1 MRAWLS
7 SLLPAPST
15 IVVFSRTIRTRRAR
29 PSMSRR
35 TLSSAMPSSSEMTWP
50 PVTTA
55 ISSSIAL
62 RRSPKTGCL
71 DRRDPEPAA
80 QAIDHQ
86 SGEHLALHVLGNDDE
101 RATRLH
107 DLFEK
112 RQQGLQAR
120 QLP

>member
-1 MRAWLS
+1 LPDARLDLLLVAGAVDNRRVLAFDPHAPRAAQHVETHLVERDAE
-7 SLLPAPST
+7 LLRDDLAAGHDRY
-15 IVVFSRTIRTRRAR
+15 ILEHRLA
-29 PSMSRR
+29 
-35 TLSSAMPSSSEMTWP
+35 
-50 PVTTA
+50 A
-55 ISSSIAL
+55 IAE
-62 RRSPKTGCL
+62 TGCL

-120 QLP
+120 